1 MPVAALIVV
10 CPAIEV
16 KAIKGHSLHADGKI
30 GECGTDF
37 PVESVLIHAQVPRCI
52 AQADESRRH
61 DMRGRV
67 SELDRARHIVGGE
80 ELFPVPQLLI
90 DVGRET
96 NAMRS
101 GR

>member
-37 PVESVLIHAQVPRCI
+37 PIEAVLIHAQVPRRI
-52 AQADESRRH
+52 AQTDESRCRGTS
-61 DMRGRV
+61 GRV
-67 SELDRARHIVGGE
+67 SESAQTKAFQRNGT
-80 ELFPVPQLLI
+80 
-90 DVGRET
+90 GRRVRNRIGVLRT
-96 NAMRS
+96 
-101 GR
+101 

>member
-52 AQADESRRH
+52 AQADKPRRH
-61 DMRGRV
+61 DTRGRV
-67 SELDRARHIVGGE
+67 SELAPSRAFQRNGTGRARHRIG
-80 ELFPVPQLLI
+80 
-90 DVGRET
+90 DVRAQRGR
-96 NAMRS
+96 A
-101 GR
+101 

>member
-16 KAIKGHSLHADGKI
+16 KSIKGHSLHADGKI

-37 PVESVLIHAQVPRCI
+37 PVEAVLIHAQVPRCI

-61 DMRGRV
+61 FIRGRV
-67 SELDRARHIVGGE
+67 GE
-80 ELFPVPQLLI
+80 
-90 DVGRET
+90 
-96 NAMRS
+96 
-101 GR
+101 